1 MDKYIHTHAHTCT
14 HKHVSRDFAGTRR
27 FSVTY
32 KMISELLKMH
42 ILNIGERMKPQPL
55 LHDLVIKA
63 H

>member
-1 MDKYIHTHAHTCT
+1 MDKYIYAHAHTNMYRGISQD
-14 HKHVSRDFAGTRR
+14 KTRR

-42 ILNIGERMKPQPL
+42 NLNIGERMKPQPL
-55 LHDLVIKA
+55 LHNLVIKA